1 MFDEIRNWGRLSDIV
16 TATLTE
22 IISFKMTLTKLTMW
36 NSMEVLSTQ
45 LILVRHTD
53 PRSQVLNRRSYHQWQ
68 SMGAILIVDDPRL
81 VPVFFGTRL
90 PSSEGWKTELA
101 QQGKESGRSV
111 AIASKGESIPG
122 HSYGGAVAH
131 PLCYSCLG
139 ITAV

>member
-53 PRSQVLNRRSYHQWQ
+53 PRSWVLSRRSYRQWQ
-68 SMGAILIVDDPRL
+68 SMGAILIVDGPRL
-81 VPVFFGTRL
+81 ARVFFGTRL
-90 PSSEGWKTELA
+90 PGSGSWVGLA
-101 QQGKESGRSV
+101 GQGV
-111 AIASKGESIPG
+111 AG
-122 HSYGGAVAH
+122 VC
-131 PLCYSCLG
+131 CYSLQG
-139 ITAV
+139 GVDPGSLAWWRGGPSAVLRLPGVAAV